1 MAQNNTGR
9 LSFHA
14 IVRQWCRTYKY
25 MRDSEKNRRFYLT
38 SSHEGLVEMAKNIKP
53 ALSPI
58 VMMESVVEGG
68 GPIRRPERIYP
79 VYFFVRASKMADG
92 DAAAV
97 AYEEAWMHCRNFL
110 TWLIAKHEEELE
122 TNIDGSFARIDLD
135 NAYLDFVST
144 DPKEDGWLG
153 VMVQFSRE
161 EPLDLCI
168 DEDLYVSEDSSESS
182 SGSSENPSASSD

>member
-1 MAQNNTGR
+1 MAQTKNER

-25 MRDSEKNRRFYLT
+25 MQDSERNRRFYLT

-110 TWLIAKHEEELE
+110 TWLIKKHEEELE

-182 SGSSENPSASSD
+182 SGSSGNPSASSD